1 MYEIRPQQNR
11 DYVLERIPQEQIM
24 EYYLNVPVQCKEKFR
39 SPLREDNNPSCAF
52 FYSKGGK
59 LYFRDFSKAESLDCF
74 DVAAM
79 VLNLDFRSTLRQ
91 VIQDFNLNGGT
102 FIPKD
107 YSHLNTERFLSKTGN
122 AEIEIV
128 PVTDNGKWCMWFEG
142 MRFWDKV
149 GVDMPT
155 LRKYRVVQ
163 LEQARVN
170 GVTVYRHKAS
180 EPGFAYCF
188 GDNRFKLYFPLSTG
202 NRFIQNTDAIQG
214 LDQLP
219 DTGDLLVVTKSMK
232 DVMLFHDYG
241 IPAIAP
247 QSESFRF
254 NDEDVL
260 DWKNRF
266 KRIVIVY
273 DYDYTGVRFANKWR
287 KQYGWEYAFVEG
299 AKDLS
304 DLYAASPYHCEQWI
318 NKLRNG

>member
-39 SPLREDNNPSCAF
+39 SPLREDKNPSCAF

-74 DVAAM
+74 DVASL
-79 VLNLDFRSTLRQ
+79 VLNLDFRGTLRQ

-107 YSHLNTERFLSKTGN
+107 YSHLNTEKYLSKVGS
-122 AEIEIV
+122 AKIEIV

-163 LEQARVN
+163 LQQARVN
-170 GVTVYRHKAS
+170 GVTVYGHKAS

-188 GDNRFKLYFPLSTG
+188 GDDKFKLYFPLSTG

-214 LDQLP
+214 LEQLP
-219 DTGDLLVVTKSMK
+219 ESGDLLVVTKSMK

-241 IPAIAP
+241 VPAVAP
-247 QSESFRF
+247 QSESFTF
-254 NDEDVL
+254 DDAVVED
-260 DWKNRF
+260 WHKRF
-266 KRIVIVY
+266 KRVVIVY

-287 KQYGWEYAFVEG
+287 KKYGWEYAFVEG
-299 AKDLS
+299 AKDIS
-304 DLYAASPYHCEQWI
+304 DLYVASPYHCEQWI